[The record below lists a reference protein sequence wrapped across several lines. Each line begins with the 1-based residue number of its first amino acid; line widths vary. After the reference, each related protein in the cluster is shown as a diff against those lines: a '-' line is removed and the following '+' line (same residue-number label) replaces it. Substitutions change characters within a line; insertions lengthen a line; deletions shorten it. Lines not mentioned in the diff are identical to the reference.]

1 MKTRK
6 AFTLVEL
13 LVVIAI
19 IGILIALLLPAVQA
33 AREAARRMHCSN
45 NLKQL
50 CLGLQNY
57 HSAHQVFPPGGYE
70 AGNQLGWHTRILQY
84 VELNNIFEEI
94 EWATKGYDKQKFI
107 ALKYRISMFLCP
119 SAEADADRGVWN
131 SAMVYNPV
139 TKQTEHAFTQHYPGV
154 AGPVGTNVLGGG
166 TYEWTSSANFNP
178 ACSGSSDRRGNASQG
193 VLYTDSTVK
202 VRDITDGTSNTLA
215 VGERFMGETSWVA
228 GTSNSLNWPCDTAAY
243 KNVEFALNA
252 CKEGSCSSM
261 GNSRSFS
268 SRHPGGVQFG
278 LCDGS
283 VRFLPDVTDLD
294 ILKALASRNGSEI
307 TKVEE

>member
-1 MKTRK
+1 MKNSK

-19 IGILIALLLPAVQA
+19 IGILIALLLPAVQS
-33 AREAARRMHCSN
+33 AREAARRMNCSN

-57 HSAHQVFPPGGYE
+57 HSVHQVFPPGGYK
-70 AGNQLGWHTRILQY
+70 AGNQLGWHTRILPHI
-84 VELNNIFEEI
+84 ELNSIYDEVDWDLADYSKHKYIAAKYEI
-94 EWATKGYDKQKFI
+94 GA
-107 ALKYRISMFLCP
+107 FLCP
-119 SAEADADRGVWN
+119 SAGDETHRGVWN
-131 SAMVYNPV
+131 SSLVDG
-139 TKQTEHAFTQHYPGV
+139 KKAFTQHYNGV
-154 AGPVGTNVLGGG
+154 AGPVGENVEGGG
-166 TYEWTSSANFNP
+166 IYEWVSSAGFDS
-178 ACSGSSDRRGNASQG
+178 ACGGSSDRRGFASQG
-193 VLYTDSTVK
+193 VLYTDSAVK

-228 GTSNSLNWPCDTAAY
+228 GISNRLSWPCDTAAY
-243 KNVEFALNA
+243 KNLEFALNS
-252 CKEGSCSSM
+252 CFEGSCAYM

-283 VRFLPDVTDLD
+283 ARFIAESTDLS
-294 ILKALASRNGSEI
+294 ILKAAASRNGNELS
-307 TKVEE
+307 KMEEE

>member
-1 MKTRK
+1 MKTPK

-33 AREAARRMHCSN
+33 AREAARRMNCSN

-50 CLGLQNY
+50 GLGLQNY
-57 HSAHQVFPPGGYE
+57 HSAHQVFPPGGYK

-84 VELNNIFEEI
+84 VELNNIYEEI
-94 EWATKGYDKQKFI
+94 EWATQGYNVQKYI
-107 ALKYRISMFLCP
+107 ALKYKIGMFLCP
-119 SAEADADRGVWN
+119 STGEDSHRGVWN
-131 SAMVYNPV
+131 SSIVNG
-139 TKQTEHAFTQHYPGV
+139 EHAFTQHYPGV
-154 AGPVGTNVLGGG
+154 AGPVGDNIEGGG
-166 TYEWTSSANFNP
+166 TYEWTSSANFDP
-178 ACSGSSDRRGNASQG
+178 ACSGGSDRRGFATQG

-215 VGERFMGETSWVA
+215 IGERFMGETSWVA
-228 GTSNSLNWPCDTAAY
+228 GISNRLTWPCDTAAY
-243 KNVEFALNA
+243 KNLEFALNA
-252 CKEGSCSSM
+252 CKKGSCSYM

-283 VRFLPDVTDLD
+283 VRFIDDSTDLN
-294 ILKALASRNGSEI
+294 ILKAMASRNGSEI
-307 TKVEE
+307 SKVED